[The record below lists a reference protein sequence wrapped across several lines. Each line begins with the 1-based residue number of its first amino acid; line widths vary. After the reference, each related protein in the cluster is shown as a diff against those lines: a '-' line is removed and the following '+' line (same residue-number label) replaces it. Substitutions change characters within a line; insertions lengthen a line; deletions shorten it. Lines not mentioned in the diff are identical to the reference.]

1 MIRQHF
7 RRATRILVATS
18 LAFGPLAPPVG
29 DHMVPQREPA
39 APIWGRSD
47 PGAVIAIQPSWVTE
61 PVTTRADTDGRW
73 RATLQTPAAGGPHT
87 ISIRDRHGKTI
98 ELDDVLLVGG
108 ESDLKVGTPVVDG
121 AKVVG
126 TITAQGRGPKITV
139 FKMKRRKGYRRKQGH
154 RQDYTESLVDRIEA

>member
-1 MIRQHF
+1 MYAVVRTGGKQVRMQPGESIRVEKL
-7 RRATRILVATS
+7 T
-18 LAFGPLAPPVG
+18 GGVG
-29 DHMVPQREPA
+29 D
-39 APIWGRSD
+39 
-47 PGAVIAIQPSWVTE
+47 
-61 PVTTRADTDGRW
+61 
-73 RATLQTPAAGGPHT
+73 
-87 ISIRDRHGKTI
+87 TI

-154 RQDYTESLVDRIEA
+154 RQDYTEILVDRIEG